1 MKKCHTPVFCHA
13 SHRQDQSFARPTDCS
28 FLSLAIRSFH
38 PCNCSFLE
46 QPILIHPSIRA
57 SCNCSFLEQPILI
70 QSIDSSCGTSLIRI
84 HKTLSDFFRLP
95 AARRAYYHNNRG
107 HSAVQF
113 KTNATKNVHMENYN
127 FWSHP
132 NTRRP
137 AGRPA
142 ARLMALPLLLLLL
155 AITRNQNTEKPR
167 VASLR
172 INRQ

>member
-38 PCNCSFLE
+38 P
-46 QPILIHPSIRA
+46 
-57 SCNCSFLEQPILI
+57 CNCSFLEQPILI